1 VVDLCGI
8 FSRFQNIYSDVRHR
22 GLRAA
27 GGSHLNGKRRTTM
40 RSILRVAAL
49 LIAATLSCS
58 AQVSTWQL
66 DPAHSAAQFSVR
78 HMMISTVR
86 GDFQKLTGTLQ
97 LDEKDV
103 TKSSIEVTIDT
114 TTVDTREDRR
124 DTHLKSADFLDVVN
138 FPTMTFKSKSVSAA
152 GEGRLKVTGDLT
164 IRGVTKEVVLDVE
177 GPTAALKAGNS
188 TRRGASA
195 TTKINRKDFNV
206 NWSRALDGGGVVV
219 GDDVNITLDVEF
231 LLRSPAAN

>member
-1 VVDLCGI
+1 
-8 FSRFQNIYSDVRHR
+8 
-22 GLRAA
+22 
-27 GGSHLNGKRRTTM
+27 M

-49 LIAATLSCS
+49 LIAATLPCT

-86 GDFQKLTGTLQ
+86 GDFQKMTGTLQ

-103 TKSSIEVTIDT
+103 TKSTIEVTIDT
-114 TTVDTREDRR
+114 STVDTREPRR
-124 DTHLKSADFLDVVN
+124 DADLKSANFLDVAN

-164 IRGVTKEVVLDVE
+164 IRGVTKEVVLDVD
-177 GPTAALKAGNS
+177 GPTAALKAGNQ
-188 TRRGASA
+188 TRRGVSA

-206 NWSRALDGGGVVV
+206 NWSRALDGGGLVVSDEV
-219 GDDVNITLDVEF
+219 SITLDVEF
-231 LLRSPAAN
+231 ILRPPAAS

>member
-1 VVDLCGI
+1 
-8 FSRFQNIYSDVRHR
+8 
-22 GLRAA
+22 
-27 GGSHLNGKRRTTM
+27 M
-40 RSILRVAAL
+40 RSILRAAVL
-49 LIAATLSCS
+49 LLAASLPCA
-58 AQVSTWQL
+58 AQVSTWQI

-103 TKSSIEVTIDT
+103 TKSTIEVTIDT

-177 GPTAALKAGNS
+177 GPTPAIKMGNS
-188 TRRGASA
+188 TRRGVSA
-195 TTKINRKDFNV
+195 TTRINRKDFGV
-206 NWSRALDGGGVVV
+206 SWSRTLDGGGVVV
-219 GDDVNITLDVEF
+219 SDDVNITLDVEF
-231 LLRSPAAN
+231 LLKTQ

>member
-1 VVDLCGI
+1 
-8 FSRFQNIYSDVRHR
+8 
-22 GLRAA
+22 
-27 GGSHLNGKRRTTM
+27 M

-97 LDEKDV
+97 LDEKDF

-138 FPTMTFKSKSVSAA
+138 FPAMTFKSKSVSAA

-231 LLRSPAAN
+231 LLRPPAAN